1 MIITE
6 AVVMASE
13 GEGRR
18 GVLFVG
24 VERRGD
30 RLLLLR
36 FRFVF
41 GLCIFIEAGGIIL
54 GQQLELEIKLSVERV
69 CWTRLRTRCRASCHD
84 WSYF

>member
-1 MIITE
+1 
-6 AVVMASE
+6 MASE

-24 VERRGD
+24 GERRGD

-54 GQQLELEIKLSVERV
+54 GQQLELELELEIK
-69 CWTRLRTRCRASCHD
+69 
-84 WSYF
+84 